1 MIWHTTLCYPHPK
14 KSSSEKSM
22 EGIVGN
28 RIFLHKLSD
37 LVLSWYK
44 WEFLPLAHIFL
55 MWSPVTMQFGDIT
68 GVQLCWKSISL
79 GWALRAHSLV
89 SLPVS
94 SSATCLQ
101 LSLCPLTFLLLITPI
116 SAMMNFYDFETMSP
130 YKLYINCF
138 SQCCFY
144 QSNIKGTHIGW
155 EHHIS
160 IRIHKH
166 DGTCLQSQ
174 HSRVWGRKIEYEA
187 SLDI

>member
-79 GWALRAHSLV
+79 GWAWRPHSLA

-94 SSATCLQ
+94 SPATCLQ
-101 LSLCPLTFLLLITPI
+101 LKLCSLTFLLPVI
-116 SAMMNFYDFETMSP
+116 SLSDMKNSYHFGNISP
-130 YKLYINCF
+130 YELYSSCILLWCF
-138 SQCCFY
+138 
-144 QSNIKGTHIGW
+144 
-155 EHHIS
+155 
-160 IRIHKH
+160 
-166 DGTCLQSQ
+166 
-174 HSRVWGRKIEYEA
+174 
-187 SLDI
+187 

>member
-37 LVLSWYK
+37 LVLSCYK

-79 GWALRAHSLV
+79 GWAWRPHSLA
-89 SLPVS
+89 SLHSLRPRPYQDAS
-94 SSATCLQ
+94 LACLRVGPS
-101 LSLCPLTFLLLITPI
+101 LSWLCPNHCLFQLFSSHNI
-116 SAMMNFYDFETMSP
+116 SQEWSSQSAFE
-130 YKLYINCF
+130 
-138 SQCCFY
+138 
-144 QSNIKGTHIGW
+144 GV
-155 EHHIS
+155 S
-160 IRIHKH
+160 I
-166 DGTCLQSQ
+166 Q
-174 HSRVWGRKIEYEA
+174 
-187 SLDI
+187 LD